1 MPKSSALFAVCF
13 VAGLLGALTSSLFLW
28 GCNEWDITKL
38 IGVKIFQTQPLEL
51 SKFYPQMFIG
61 GLWGLG
67 YFFTVGIPRH
77 RRHWVRKGLWFSLLP
92 SLTAIFYVYPYVYHK
107 GMAGF
112 DLGMLTPLLIV
123 VSNLVWGFF
132 TGFFARLFWGR

>member
-13 VAGLLGALTSSLFLW
+13 TAGLLGALASSLFLW
-28 GCNEWDITKL
+28 GCNEW
-38 IGVKIFQTQPLEL
+38 GVTTMLNVKMAQTLEL
-51 SKFYPQMFIG
+51 PKLYPQMFVG
-61 GLWGLG
+61 GLWGLV
-67 YFFTVGIPRH
+67 YFFTVGIPRQ
-77 RRHWVRKGLWFSLLP
+77 RRHWIRKGLWFSLIP
-92 SLTAIFYVYPYVYHK
+92 SLTATFYLYPYIYHK

-123 VSNLVWGFF
+123 STNLVWGLF

>member
-13 VAGLLGALTSSLFLW
+13 VAGMLGAIASSVFLW
-28 GCNEWDITKL
+28 GCHEWGVTAML
-38 IGVKIFQTQPLEL
+38 GVKMRQTLDLPEL
-51 SKFYPQMFIG
+51 YPKMMIG
-61 GLWGLG
+61 GLWGLV

-92 SLTAIFYVYPYVYHK
+92 SLVAIFYLYPNVYHR

-112 DLGMLTPLLIV
+112 DLGMLTPLVIV
-123 VSNLVWGFF
+123 VTNLVWGLFA
-132 TGFFARLFWGR
+132 GFFARLFWGR

>member
-13 VAGLLGALTSSLFLW
+13 TAGLLGAIASSLFLW
-28 GCNEWDITKL
+28 GCHEWGVTAML
-38 IGVKIFQTQPLEL
+38 GVKIKPTLDLPAL
-51 SKFYPQMFIG
+51 YPKMLIG
-61 GLWGLG
+61 GLWGLV

-77 RRHWVRKGLWFSLLP
+77 RRHWVRKGLYFSLLP
-92 SLTAIFYVYPYVYHK
+92 SLVAIFYLYPYVYHR

-112 DLGMLTPLLIV
+112 DLGMFTPLVIV
-123 VSNLVWGFF
+123 VTNLVWGFF

>member
-13 VAGLLGALTSSLFLW
+13 TAGLLGALASSLFLW
-28 GCNEWDITKL
+28 GCNEWGVTSML
-38 IGVKIFQTQPLEL
+38 GVKMVQTLEL
-51 SKFYPQMFIG
+51 PKLYPKMMIG
-61 GLWGLG
+61 GLWGLV

-77 RRHWVRKGLWFSLLP
+77 RRHWIRKGLWFSLLP
-92 SLTAIFYVYPYVYHK
+92 SLATLFYLFPYVYYK

-112 DLGMLTPLLIV
+112 DLGMMTPLLV
-123 VSNLVWGFF
+123 VVMNLVWGFF

>member
-13 VAGLLGALTSSLFLW
+13 VAGLLGAIASSLFLW
-28 GCNEWDITKL
+28 GCNEWGLTSML
-38 IGVKIFQTQPLEL
+38 GVKIGQTLEL
-51 SKFYPQMFIG
+51 PKLYPKMGIG
-61 GLWGLG
+61 GLWGLV

-92 SLTAIFYVYPYVYHK
+92 SLVTLFYFYPYVYHH
-107 GMAGF
+107 GIAGL
-112 DLGMLTPLLIV
+112 DLGMLTPLIIV
-123 VSNLVWGFF
+123 ATNLVWGLF

>member
-13 VAGLLGALTSSLFLW
+13 TAGLLGAVVSSLFLW
-28 GCNEWDITKL
+28 GCNEW
-38 IGVKIFQTQPLEL
+38 GVTSMLGVNMVQTLEL
-51 SKFYPQMFIG
+51 PKLYPNVLIG
-61 GLWGLG
+61 GLWGLV

-92 SLTAIFYVYPYVYHK
+92 SLVAIFYLYPYIYHR

-112 DLGMLTPLLIV
+112 DLGTLTPVLIV
-123 VSNLVWGFF
+123 ATNLVWGLF
-132 TGFFARLFWGR
+132 TGFFARLLWGR

>member
-13 VAGLLGALTSSLFLW
+13 VAGLLGALGNSLFLW
-28 GCNEWDITKL
+28 GCTEWGVINL
-38 IGVKIFQTQPLEL
+38 IGVKFVQTLEL
-51 SKFYPQMFIG
+51 SKLYPQMLIG
-61 GLWGLG
+61 GLWGLV

-92 SLTAIFYVYPYVYHK
+92 ALTALFYLYPYVYHK

-112 DLGMLTPLLIV
+112 DLGM
-123 VSNLVWGFF
+123 
-132 TGFFARLFWGR
+132 

>member
-13 VAGLLGALTSSLFLW
+13 VAGLLGAITSNLFLW
-28 GCNEWDITKL
+28 GCNQWGVTSLTGVNLIQSLDLTKL
-38 IGVKIFQTQPLEL
+38 
-51 SKFYPQMFIG
+51 YPQLFIG
-61 GLWGLG
+61 GFWGLG
-67 YFFTVGIPRH
+67 FFFSVGIPRH

-92 SLTAIFYVYPYVYHK
+92 SLTALFYLYPYVYHK

-123 VSNLVWGFF
+123 ISNLVWGFS

>member
-13 VAGLLGALTSSLFLW
+13 TAGLLGALASSLFLW
-28 GCNEWDITKL
+28 GCNEW
-38 IGVKIFQTQPLEL
+38 GVTTILNVKMAQTLEL
-51 SKFYPQMFIG
+51 PKLYPHMFIG
-61 GLWGLG
+61 GLWGLV

-77 RRHWVRKGLWFSLLP
+77 RRHWIRKGLWFSLIP
-92 SLTAIFYVYPYVYHK
+92 SLAAIFYLYPYVYHK

-123 VSNLVWGFF
+123 IINLIWGLF

>member
-13 VAGLLGALTSSLFLW
+13 TAGLLGALASSLFLW
-28 GCNEWDITKL
+28 GCNEWGVTSML
-38 IGVKIFQTQPLEL
+38 GVKMVQTLEL
-51 SKFYPQMFIG
+51 PKLYPKMMIG
-61 GLWGLG
+61 GLWGLV

-77 RRHWVRKGLWFSLLP
+77 RRHWIRKGLWFSLLP
-92 SLTAIFYVYPYVYHK
+92 SLTALFYLFPYVYHQ

-112 DLGMLTPLLIV
+112 DLGMMTPLLV
-123 VSNLVWGFF
+123 VVINLVWGFF

>member
-13 VAGLLGALTSSLFLW
+13 VAGLLGALAYSLFLW
-28 GCNEWDITKL
+28 GCNEWGITNL
-38 IGVKIFQTQPLEL
+38 IGVKMPQTLEL
-51 SKFYPQMFIG
+51 PKLYPQMFIG
-61 GLWGLG
+61 GFWGLG
-67 YFFTVGIPRH
+67 FFFTVGIPRH

-92 SLTAIFYVYPYVYHK
+92 ALTAIFYLYPHVYHK

-123 VSNLVWGFF
+123 VSYLVWGGV
-132 TGFFARLFWGR
+132 TGFFARFFWGR